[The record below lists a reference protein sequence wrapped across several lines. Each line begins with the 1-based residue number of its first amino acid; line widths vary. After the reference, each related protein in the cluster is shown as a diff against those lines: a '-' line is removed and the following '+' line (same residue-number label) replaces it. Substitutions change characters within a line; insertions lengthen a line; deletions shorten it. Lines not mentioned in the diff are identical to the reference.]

1 MNGRSPSHPFIE
13 SSDRIATRFAGRY
26 NAGMFDQSLDLSDV
40 LARLKRADESLA
52 EFIAPLW
59 PGVSLAA
66 AWIEGKPRLFHLQ
79 DVPTQEDYYLLKI
92 EEGSA
97 AITRLAEA
105 EEVRKYLNYLTKAS
119 VVLLDQDMAYPAGPI
134 ERLQGIIGPHPIRFA
149 QGVPLMQVQA
159 RFDGLNLLFDSAMA
173 ERGHS
178 DNPLEELFAGGASL
192 SFGSDLLDI
201 PAEEASGEDA
211 SQVLDRLRKHPDLY
225 TEYRL
230 KSVLEA
236 GGAVLESWSREA
248 DGLHIRWRLEDDVHT
263 VILASDN
270 APITSGISLA
280 AARTFDPAQLIRLLH
295 EHILDAWK

>member
-1 MNGRSPSHPFIE
+1 VSSPSW
-13 SSDRIATRFAGRY
+13 DIATWIDEQY

-40 LARLKRADESLA
+40 LARLKRADESLG

-66 AWIEGKPRLFHLQ
+66 AWIEGKPRLFHLEG
-79 DVPTQEDYYLLKI
+79 VPAQEDYYLLKI

-97 AITRLAEA
+97 AVTRLAEV

-119 VVLLDQDMAYPAGPI
+119 VVLLDEGMAYPAGTI
-134 ERLQGIIGPHPIRFA
+134 ERLQGITGPHPIHFA
-149 QGVPLMQVQA
+149 QGEPLMQVQA
-159 RFDGLNLLFDSAMA
+159 RFDGVNVLFDSAMA

-201 PAEEASGEDA
+201 PAEEEAGEDA
-211 SQVLDRLRKHPDLY
+211 SPVLERLRKNPDLY

-236 GGAVLESWSREA
+236 GGAVLENWSREE
-248 DGLHIRWRLEDDVHT
+248 DGLHVRWRLEDDVHT
-263 VILASDN
+263 VTLVSDN

-280 AARTFDPAQLIRLLH
+280 GTRGFDPAQLIRLLH
-295 EHILDAWK
+295 EHLLDAWK